1 MPQYSYTAIDDHG
14 KTVKGVS
21 SAGSEQE
28 LAAKLSQEGYYLLTA
43 SAADAKAK
51 GAGKS
56 FLNWGKVKPRE
67 VITFT
72 HHLSTVLSAGIP
84 ILQGL
89 EDLTEQTTDPRF
101 KQIIME
107 VKNDVQGGQRLS
119 EALSRHPKA
128 FSELY
133 VNILKAGEA
142 TGEVDKV
149 LTDIG
154 YFLEWSEE
162 LRSSIKQATLYP
174 KLLFGAII
182 LLGGFLFAFVF
193 PKITGILVELDI
205 PLPLP
210 TRIVIGLSSF
220 LRYNWYYLLA
230 GIVSVVVTFRVISS
244 YPWGRMTLDKF
255 SLGVPIYGTLMRS
268 IALTRFAHFMALL
281 SKAGVDV
288 IQSLTIVEKVVD
300 NAVIAKVIR
309 TSREQV
315 RTGRQL
321 SESLKKSKQF
331 PPMVVRMVEVGE
343 VSGEMDK
350 SLEKVSQYYDRE
362 IPKTIKTVFA
372 YVEPAMM
379 GFLAIIVGFIAIS
392 IFLPLYGSL
401 GQLMNK

>member
-28 LAAKLSQEGYYLLTA
+28 LTAKLSQEGYYLLTA
-43 SAADAKAK
+43 SDAKAK
-51 GAGKS
+51 GGGGP
-56 FLNWGKVKPRE
+56 FLSWGKIKPRE

-107 VKNDVQGGQRLS
+107 VKNDVQGGRRLS

-154 YFLEWSEE
+154 YFLEWSED
-162 LRSSIKQATLYP
+162 LRSNIKQATLYP

-182 LLGGFLFAFVF
+182 LLVGFLFAFVF
-193 PKITGILVELDI
+193 PKITGILVELEI

-210 TRIVIGLSSF
+210 TRMVIGFSNF
-220 LRYNWYYLLA
+220 MRYNWYYILG
-230 GIVSVVVTFRVISS
+230 GIVSVVVIFRVIAS
-244 YPWGRMTLDKF
+244 YPWGRMALDKF
-255 SLGVPIYGTLMRS
+255 ALGVPIYGVLLRS

-331 PPMVVRMVEVGE
+331 PPMVVRMVQVGE

-362 IPKTIKTVFA
+362 IPKTIKMVFA
-372 YVEPAMM
+372 YVEPVMI
-379 GFLAIIVGFIAIS
+379 GFLAIIVGFVAIS

>member
-1 MPQYSYTAIDDHG
+1 MPQYSYTAIDDYG

-21 SAGSEQE
+21 PAGSEQE

-43 SAADAKAK
+43 STADAKAK
-51 GAGKS
+51 GGGGS
-56 FLNWGKVKPRE
+56 FFAWGKIKPRE

-72 HHLSTVLSAGIP
+72 YHLSTILSAGIP

-107 VKNDVQGGQRLS
+107 VRNDVQGGRRLS

-128 FSELY
+128 FSDLY
-133 VNILKAGEA
+133 VNILRAGEA

-154 YFLEWSEE
+154 SFLEWQEDLKSN
-162 LRSSIKQATLYP
+162 IKQATLYP

-182 LLGGFLFAFVF
+182 LLVGFLFAFVF
-193 PKITGILVELDI
+193 PKITGILLELEI

-210 TRIVIGLSSF
+210 TRIVIGFSSF
-220 LRYNWYYLLA
+220 MRHNWYYLLA
-230 GIVSVVVTFRVISS
+230 GIVSVVAILRVISS
-244 YPWGRMTLDKF
+244 YPWGRMALDKF
-255 SLGVPIYGTLMRS
+255 SLGVPIYGVLLRS

-281 SKAGVDV
+281 SKAGVDI
-288 IQSLTIVEKVVD
+288 IQSLTIVERVVD

-309 TSREQV
+309 ASREQV

-321 SESLKKSKQF
+321 SESLKKSKHF

-343 VSGEMDK
+343 ASGEMDK

-362 IPKTIKTVFA
+362 IPKTIKMVFT
-372 YVEPAMM
+372 YVEPAMI
-379 GFLAIIVGFIAIS
+379 GFLAIIVGFVALS